1 MVGNPFDTGMLRQI
15 APLSLLGLL
24 PLPAAT
30 ISFQEGVGPTVGYDH
45 ISKDIRSQPASNNGS
60 QTLVGNQP
68 AGVGLIRT
76 LMSFGLSAI
85 PAGSTINGISL
96 TLVTDGQDQGGNMAG
111 VGIVNLH
118 EIIPNGLAAN
128 NMIDGATW
136 SNWSATGT
144 WTTAGGD
151 YSPTPLASSTLN
163 DANSNGKLEWGET
176 AVFSSTPA
184 FVAAAQAA
192 FDAGLPLEF
201 ILIAPT
207 AEAGTSGQNFFR
219 FVSDN
224 HTTTNLRP
232 LLVIDYTIP
241 EPSTAVF
248 ALLSA
253 GLLARRSRRR

>member
-1 MVGNPFDTGMLRQI
+1 MVGNPFDTGMLRDI
-15 APLSLLGLL
+15 VPLSLLGLL

-30 ISFQEGVGPTVGYDH
+30 ISFQEGVGPTSGYDH
-45 ISKDIRSQPASNNGS
+45 ISKDIRSEPASNNGA

-68 AGVGLIRT
+68 AGVGRIRT
-76 LMSFGLSAI
+76 LMSFALSAI
-85 PAGSTINGISL
+85 PAGSTINSISL
-96 TLVTDGQDQGGNMAG
+96 TLVTDSQNQGGNMAG
-111 VGIVNLH
+111 VGVINLH
-118 EIIPNGLAAN
+118 EIIPGGIAAN
-128 NMIDGATW
+128 NMIDGSTW
-136 SNWSATGT
+136 SNWSSTGT
-144 WTTAGGD
+144 WTTPGGD
-151 YSPTPLASSTLN
+151 YDPTALTSSTLN
-163 DANSNGKLEWGET
+163 DANANGRLEYGDT

-224 HTTTNLRP
+224 HATTNLRP
-232 LLVIDYTIP
+232 LLAIDYTIP
-241 EPSTAVF
+241 EPSTAAF

-253 GLLARRSRRR
+253 ALLARRSRRR